1 MTIDDALRAVKRR
14 CKAAGLPRSIGNHSF
29 RATSM
34 TIHQE
39 NGARLEDTQ
48 ELAGH
53 ADARTTRLYIRKQPK
68 VAQAEVERVQL

>member
-1 MTIDDALRAVKRR
+1 MIDDALRAVKRR

-29 RATSM
+29 RATGM
-34 TIHQE
+34 TIQQE

-53 ADARTTRLYIRKQPK
+53 ANARTTRLYIRKQRR
-68 VAQAEVERVQL
+68 VAQAEVERVRL